1 MFIRSK
7 KGFTLIELL
16 VVVLI
21 IGILAAVALPQY
33 RKAVQKSRM
42 SQIDVLM
49 NTADKSIASYLLS
62 NGTPSET
69 VMLSGE
75 DSVGS
80 IDASKNCVGNTC
92 FTKAGGF
99 SIACEAGGVCGL
111 EIDTA
116 HTSESTTTDNWLEGA
131 RITLMRDTNGKWYL
145 ESVE

>member
-21 IGILAAVALPQY
+21 IGILAAIALPQY

-42 SQIDVLM
+42 AQFDVLM
-49 NTADKSIASYLLS
+49 NTADKSIESYLLS

-75 DSVGS
+75 DSVGA
-80 IDASKNCVGNTC
+80 IDASKDCVGNTC
-92 FTKAGGF
+92 FTRAGGF
-99 SIACEAGGVCGL
+99 SIVCEASGVCGM

-116 HTSESTTTDNWLEGA
+116 HTSASDTDDNWLDGS
-131 RITLMRDTNGKWYL
+131 RITLMRDAKGQWYL